1 MKKYITLVLFITL
14 LQTSC
19 KDKTMKEET
28 SFIYNIAVGAP
39 EEYPVEVN
47 EGVLSNRNTFI
58 SAIPKSG
65 IAASGWGF
73 GSSSAGMK
81 GGIIPNHLEL
91 TWISYAEK
99 KFWKIDCALPE
110 YKILALFQKGNVYYD
125 NNDVKQKGTY
135 KELIIG
141 LAPGGVVVL
150 WLDGS
155 ASKVEIGRFQAKE
168 IYVNKLDFQPV
179 KIEDETQEQY
189 FERRFKVCVSKEI
202 QEQIKKEGIPFG
214 LWDEYR
220 TKYNWRF
227 HTLSYKQNAEELVT
241 EQITDFLNGEFTK
254 NSNEQMQIT
263 KEFTPKPVPWRTGFT
278 YKDNNSDAEFDKVE
292 IMQAFKTLSK
302 KHPNEPIEIQ
312 IKTTFLYKGLTFKVI
327 CAGDEIVL
335 EKTKVEMYVN

>member
-1 MKKYITLVLFITL
+1 MKKYIILVLFITL

-28 SFIYNIAVGAP
+28 SFIYEITVGAP
-39 EEYPVEVN
+39 EEYPVEVH

-58 SAIPKSG
+58 SAIPKAG
-65 IAASGWGF
+65 IERDAWGF
-73 GSSSAGMK
+73 GGGSGMK
-81 GGIIPNHLEL
+81 GGIIPNRLEL

-110 YKILALFQKGNVYYD
+110 DKILALFQKGYTYRDKAGVNNKETYD
-125 NNDVKQKGTY
+125 
-135 KELIIG
+135 ELLIG
-141 LAPGGVVVL
+141 LAPGGVVVV
-150 WLDGS
+150 WLVGS
-155 ASKVEIGRFQAKE
+155 VSIVEVGRFQAKE
-168 IYVNKLDFQPV
+168 TYVNKLDFQPV
-179 KIEDETQEQY
+179 KIVDETQEQY
-189 FERRFKVCVSKEI
+189 FETGFKVCVSKEI

-227 HTLSYKQNAEELVT
+227 HTLSYKPSTDELVT
-241 EQITDFLNGEFTK
+241 FQFTEYINGEHQVFY
-254 NSNEQMQIT
+254 NERLDR
-263 KEFTPKPVPWRTGFT
+263 KEFEILPIPWRSDFT
-278 YKDNNSDAEFDKVE
+278 YKKYSSSVTFDKAE